1 MKKKLPNKQNSQ
13 SKKTEFDDMLERLS
27 SKQLK
32 KDIKAAA
39 KSVGEEGDI
48 FLKLS
53 LHPVIEIAA
62 RASWAYRDWASIYP
76 EKSRKLSPKMVQTL
90 HKTTNGSVIRNL
102 LGAVLDQG
110 FPRSAASRLLEVCMD
125 HFTRNGYAIAV
136 YANILGVFA
145 EIVKIHPEI
154 KHEVLLLAER
164 HPMNDQSG
172 FIVRLRAVAS
182 A

>member
-1 MKKKLPNKQNSQ
+1 MKKNLPNKQISQ
-13 SKKTEFDDMLERLS
+13 GKKTTIEEMLERLS

-62 RASWAYRDWASIYP
+62 RASWAYRDWAILYP
-76 EKSRKLSPKMVQTL
+76 EKSRKLSPKVIQTL

-102 LGAVLDQG
+102 LGAILDQG
-110 FPRSAASRLLEVCMD
+110 FPKSVSARLLEVCLD

-136 YANILGVFA
+136 YANILGIFA
-145 EIVKIHPEI
+145 DLAKFHPEI
-154 KHEVLLLAER
+154 KKEVMLLADR

>member
-1 MKKKLPNKQNSQ
+1 
-13 SKKTEFDDMLERLS
+13 MLERLS

-53 LHPVIEIAA
+53 LHPAIEIAA
-62 RASWAYRDWASIYP
+62 RASWAYRDWAILYP
-76 EKSRKLSPKMVQTL
+76 EKKVIQTL
-90 HKTTNGSVIRNL
+90 HKTTKGSVIRNL
-102 LGAVLDQG
+102 LGAFLDQG
-110 FPRSAASRLLEVCMD
+110 FPKSVYVRLLEVCMY

-136 YANILGVFA
+136 YANILGIFA
-145 EIVKIHPEI
+145 DIAKVHPEI
-154 KHEVLLLAER
+154 KQEVLLLAER

-172 FIVRLRAVAS
+172 FIVRLRAVAT

>member
-1 MKKKLPNKQNSQ
+1 MKKNLPHKENKQ
-13 SKKTEFDDMLERLS
+13 SKKTAFDDMLERLS

-39 KSVGEEGDI
+39 KSVGEEGEI
-48 FLKLS
+48 FLQLS
-53 LHPVIEIAA
+53 LNPVIEIAA
-62 RASWAYRDWASIYP
+62 RASWAYRDWAIIYP
-76 EKSRKLSPKMVQTL
+76 EKCRNLSPKLIQTIN
-90 HKTTNGSVIRNL
+90 KTTNGSVIRNL

-110 FPRSAASRLLEVCMD
+110 FPKSAAAGLLEVCMD

-145 EIVKIHPEI
+145 EIVKFHPEI
-154 KHEVLLLAER
+154 KQEVLLLAER